1 MKNRVKII
9 VGLVLALVVAVAGFL
24 GKNKQSANS
33 YVSVH
38 FIDVSQGD
46 CQLIE
51 LPEGKT
57 MLIDAGDNGTEDI
70 IIDYI
75 DELGIKRIDYL
86 VATHPHADH
95 IGGMAEIIAKFD
107 IGEIY
112 MPKAQNNTKIF
123 EEMLDKIDKK
133 NLSISSAYEGKVI
146 FDYSGVKAEILSPK
160 KDKTYEEMNN
170 YSAVIKLTC
179 KDKSFLFTGDA
190 EKEIE
195 AEILD
200 KDIKAD
206 VLKVGHH
213 GSSTSSS
220 LEFLKKVNP
229 EYAVISCGEGN
240 DYGHPHKETMKN
252 LEKVVKK
259 IFRTDQSGT
268 VIMRTDGSK
277 IEIEGI

>member
-1 MKNRVKII
+1 MKKQVKII
-9 VGLVLALVVAVAGFL
+9 VGLVLALIVAAAGFL
-24 GKNKQSANS
+24 GRNKQSANS

-57 MLIDAGDNGTEDI
+57 MLIDAGDNGTEKL
-70 IIDYI
+70 IIDYL
-75 DELGIKRIDYL
+75 DDLGIKRIDYL

-95 IGGMAEIIAKFD
+95 IGGMAEIISDFD

-112 MPKAQNNTKIF
+112 MPRAQNNTKTF
-123 EEMLDKIDKK
+123 EDMLEKIDKK

-220 LEFLKKVNP
+220 LDFLKKVSP

-268 VIMRTDGSK
+268 VIMRTDGNSID
-277 IEIEGI
+277 IEE

>member
-1 MKNRVKII
+1 MKNKVKII
-9 VGLVLALVVAVAGFL
+9 GSIVILAIILVAGFI
-24 GKNKQSANS
+24 GKNKPTENQ

-57 MLIDAGDNGTEDI
+57 MLIDAGDNGTEDV

-75 DELGIKRIDYL
+75 DELGIKKIDYIL
-86 VATHPHADH
+86 ATHPHADH
-95 IGGMAEIIAKFD
+95 IGGMAEIISHFD
-107 IGEIY
+107 IGEIF
-112 MPKAQNNTKIF
+112 MPRVQNNTKTF
-123 EEMLDKIDKK
+123 EDMLEKIDKK
-133 NLSISSAYEGKVI
+133 SLTISSAYEGKII

-170 YSAVIKLTC
+170 YSAVVKLTAGE
-179 KDKSFLFTGDA
+179 KVFLFMGDA

-195 AEILD
+195 SAILN

-213 GSSTSSS
+213 GSSTSSG
-220 LEFLKKVNP
+220 LAFLKKVSP
-229 EYAVISCGEGN
+229 EYAVISCGADN
-240 DYGHPHKETMKN
+240 DYGHPHKETMN
-252 LEKVVKK
+252 SLEKVAKK
-259 IFRTDQSGT
+259 VLRTDKSGT
-268 VIMRTDGSK
+268 IIIRCDGSK
-277 IEIEGI
+277 LDVLE

>member
-9 VGLVLALVVAVAGFL
+9 SSIVILAVVIVAGFI
-24 GKNKQSANS
+24 GKNKPTENK

-57 MLIDAGDNGTEDI
+57 MLIDAGDNGSEDV
-70 IIDYI
+70 IIDY
-75 DELGIKRIDYL
+75 LHKLKVKKIDYL

-95 IGGMAEIIAKFD
+95 IGGMAEIISEFD

-112 MPKAQNNTKIF
+112 MPKVQNNTRTF
-123 EEMLDKIDKK
+123 EDMLDVIDKK
-133 NLSISSAYEGKVI
+133 NLTISTAYEGKVI
-146 FDYSGVKAEILSPK
+146 FDYSGVRAEILSPK
-160 KDKTYEEMNN
+160 KDKTYDEMNN
-170 YSAVIKLTC
+170 YSAVIMLKC
-179 KDKSFLFTGDA
+179 QDRKFLFMGDA
-190 EKEIE
+190 EKDIE
-195 AEILD
+195 AEILKMD
-200 KDIKAD
+200 LEAD

-220 LEFLKKVNP
+220 LKFLKGVSP

-240 DYGHPHKETMKN
+240 DYGHPHKKAINNLQKVTKN
-252 LEKVVKK
+252 IL
-259 IFRTDQSGT
+259 RTDKSGT
-268 VIMRTDGSK
+268 IIIRTDGSRID
-277 IEIEGI
+277 IEE